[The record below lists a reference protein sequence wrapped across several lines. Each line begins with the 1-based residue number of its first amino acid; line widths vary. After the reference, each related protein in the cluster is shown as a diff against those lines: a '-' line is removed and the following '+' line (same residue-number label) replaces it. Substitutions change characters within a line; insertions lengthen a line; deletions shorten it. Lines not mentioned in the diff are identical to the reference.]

1 VDWIKS
7 LVLSL
12 VSGNNNNNNISNGS
26 SSPQDPHYAQ
36 HFSAMI
42 GVVLDSISSAKRLIH
57 SAQFDTGED
66 DGLSALQI
74 PQSVGTDLHLLEFVI
89 QTQMK

>member
-1 VDWIKS
+1 MDWIKS

-12 VSGNNNNNNISNGS
+12 VSGNGS
-26 SSPQDPHYAQ
+26 QQQGRASSPEDPHYAE

-42 GVVLDSISSAKRLIH
+42 GVVLDSISSAKRLIY

-89 QTQMK
+89 QSQMK